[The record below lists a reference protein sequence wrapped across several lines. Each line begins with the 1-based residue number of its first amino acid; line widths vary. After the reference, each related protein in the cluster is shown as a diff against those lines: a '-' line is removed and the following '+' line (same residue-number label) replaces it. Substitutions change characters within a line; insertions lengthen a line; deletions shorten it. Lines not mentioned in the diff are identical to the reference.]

1 MRALIITTV
10 LAGLA
15 GCETMQAQPDPHAAF
30 RSARDQVSQECGA
43 GTPHVAQ
50 TVLGDKLANVS
61 GKTPSLQ
68 QLADKSTP
76 TEPEKAALLALSEQR
91 DRCRV
96 RFAEVHDQYGHSAV
110 SSILRASHPALRA
123 TYAELY
129 AGEISYGEANR
140 RFDEIG
146 AKVSDSIA
154 AYGRAID
161 AQQAHE
167 AEQRRLAAIQML
179 QQRSLANR
187 PTTTNCVRYG
197 VQVSCTTQ

>member
-1 MRALIITTV
+1 MRTIFITALLT
-10 LAGLA
+10 ALA
-15 GCETMQAQPDPHAAF
+15 GCETMQTQSDPHAAF
-30 RSARDQVSQECGA
+30 RAARAQADEECGR
-43 GTPHVAQ
+43 GTPSIAQ
-50 TVLGDKLANVS
+50 AVLGDKLANVS
-61 GKTPSLQ
+61 GKTPNLQ
-68 QLADKSTP
+68 QLDDKSTP
-76 TEPEKAALLALSEQR
+76 TESEKAALLALSEQR
-91 DRCRV
+91 DRCRI

-123 TYAELY
+123 TYADLY

-146 AKVSDSIA
+146 TKVSDSIA

-179 QQRSLANR
+179 RQRSLANR

-197 VQVSCTTQ
+197 VQVSCTTR